1 MPSVLVQGAK
11 WAHSVTARRQKNSG
25 KNVKKRNGWQLVKK
39 DSSIGLRWQDGEK
52 KNPTLTEKR
61 VQQKKKQKKLNQNS
75 SFCYDPCELRTELS
89 RICNADK
96 YFHSV
101 FTDRAIIKIHFPNC
115 WCVFKPRICTLLNSL
130 LKPYL
135 FMGTS

>member
-1 MPSVLVQGAK
+1 MTP
-11 WAHSVTARRQKNSG
+11 RRQKNSG
-25 KNVKKRNGWQLVKK
+25 KNVKKKEWVTACEKRFKYRPEVTRWRKK
-39 DSSIGLRWQDGEK
+39 K
-52 KNPTLTEKR
+52 TTLTEKR
-61 VQQKKKQKKLNQNS
+61 VQQKKKQNKLNQNS
-75 SFCYDPCELRTELS
+75 SFCYDPCELRTGLS